1 MSLQVLSPFL
11 TFIKFH
17 KIPAKI
23 LMTEIYPL
31 DLVPNKYVNSI
42 ISIKNNKQGQNVL
55 KLQKIGISR
64 F

>member
-31 DLVPNKYVNSI
+31 DLVPNKYINSI
-42 ISIKNNKQGQNVL
+42 IPIKNK
-55 KLQKIGISR
+55 K
-64 F
+64 